1 MAADR
6 AAAFF
11 DLDRTLLGG
20 ASGPLFNEALIAAG
34 LLPDRHL
41 PGEKLVFKIYEVV
54 GETLVGMALARRAAG
69 FAAGWNRDV
78 VQEAA
83 AKAAESLAEHV
94 LPYAVP
100 LVDEHQRAGRP
111 VVLATTTPYD
121 LVHPLAERLG
131 FDDVVATRYGV
142 DDENRYSGGI
152 DGEFVWFTGK
162 LAAIRRWASEHDVD
176 LGQSWAYSD
185 SIYDAPMLT
194 AVGHPT
200 AVNPDPRLRVLATL
214 RRWPMRWLDV
224 PPGVPKLA
232 GFEPLDVVRLL
243 SRPELFPYARFD
255 IGGVDRIPQHGP
267 AIIVANHRSYF
278 DTAAVGLTVMKRGR
292 PIRFLGKK
300 EVFDAPVVGPLAR
313 AMGGIRVERGSG
325 SVEPLRAAA
334 EALDAGE
341 LVALMPQGT
350 IPRGELFFDPKLKG
364 RPGAARLAA
373 MTKAP
378 VIPIGLWG
386 TEKVWPRRA
395 RLPNVTNLTS
405 PPTVRTR
412 VGAPVALSY
421 DDVPA
426 DTERIM
432 EAIVSL
438 LPPEARARRTPTAE
452 EIALAMPSP

>member
-1 MAADR
+1 M
-6 AAAFF
+6 
-11 DLDRTLLGG
+11 
-20 ASGPLFNEALIAAG
+20 
-34 LLPDRHL
+34 
-41 PGEKLVFKIYEVV
+41 
-54 GETLVGMALARRAAG
+54 
-69 FAAGWNRDV
+69 
-78 VQEAA
+78 
-83 AKAAESLAEHV
+83 
-94 LPYAVP
+94 
-100 LVDEHQRAGRP
+100 
-111 VVLATTTPYD
+111 
-121 LVHPLAERLG
+121 
-131 FDDVVATRYGV
+131 
-142 DDENRYSGGI
+142 
-152 DGEFVWFTGK
+152 WFTGK

-176 LGQSWAYSD
+176 LRQSWAYSD
-185 SIYDAPMLT
+185 SVYDAPMLA

-232 GFEPLDVVRLL
+232 GLEPLDIVRLL
-243 SRPELFPYARFD
+243 TRPELFPYARFD
-255 IGGVDRIPQHGP
+255 IAGVDRIPQRGP

-325 SVEPLRAAA
+325 SDEPLRAAA
-334 EALDAGE
+334 EALEAGE

-350 IPRGELFFDPKLKG
+350 IPRGELFFDPMLKG

-421 DDVPA
+421 DDVAA
-426 DTERIM
+426 DTARIM
-432 EAIVSL
+432 EAIISL
-438 LPPEARARRTPTAE
+438 LPAEARERHTPTPE
-452 EIALAMPSP
+452 EIALATPSH